1 MLYQDYVNITQRISQ
16 AVDDKKYEMALQLLD
31 SLIQSDLPD
40 IDKSFMS
47 VNCGVVWDKLGNTHE
62 ALRWYDRAIQYEK
75 PHHRF
80 FARQE
85 KAAYLLRIN
94 RKDEA
99 LDTYRDLV
107 IKPFLSLSEQER
119 LRAQLSQAESS

>member
-1 MLYQDYVNITQRISQ
+1 MLYQDYVNLTQQISQ
-16 AVDDKKYEMALQLLD
+16 AVDDKKFEIALQLLD
-31 SLIQSDLPD
+31 RLVQSDLPD

-47 VNCGVVWDKLGNTHE
+47 INCGVVWDKAGNVHE

-99 LDTYRDLV
+99 LEIYRDLLT
-107 IKPFLSLSEQER
+107 KPFLSLAEQER
-119 LRAQLSQAESS
+119 LRAQLSQAEAG